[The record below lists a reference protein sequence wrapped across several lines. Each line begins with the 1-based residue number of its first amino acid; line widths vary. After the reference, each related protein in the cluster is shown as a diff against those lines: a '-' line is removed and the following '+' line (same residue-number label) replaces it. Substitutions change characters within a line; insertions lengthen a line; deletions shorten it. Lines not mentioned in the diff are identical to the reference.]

1 MTLIEAVRT
10 SRSAHEGNCS
20 RDRRF
25 LAAKLGSQWLSLLA
39 MLGDTLGIWVCL
51 KIMDTQNGYFN
62 WENDDNPLELNNW
75 QVHVGID
82 C

>member
-1 MTLIEAVRT
+1 MTVRIEAVRT

-25 LAAKLGSQWLSLLA
+25 LANWEVNGYLWA

-62 WENDDNPLELNNW
+62 RENDDNPLELNNW

>member
-1 MTLIEAVRT
+1 
-10 SRSAHEGNCS
+10 
-20 RDRRF
+20 
-25 LAAKLGSQWLSLLA
+25 
-39 MLGDTLGIWVCL
+39 L